1 MSLRFLGRV
10 ATFRNSFGTKARG
23 NGWLTI
29 PACRSRDRCCRRLQA
44 ASIPDAE
51 ETAAEV
57 TQRFLKHPMF
67 GGGAGR
73 APDGP
78 SEDDRMQLQSLGSI
92 PHIQQDAVRDP
103 NWYWSNQL
111 SGGPGLHPGKKVPL
125 EVSMYNADSWEHT
138 THADPSRTQK
148 RKHQINWLAH
158 DAIEKEAEM
167 LDRMAAG
174 RLTKAQT

>member
-1 MSLRFLGRV
+1 
-10 ATFRNSFGTKARG
+10 
-23 NGWLTI
+23 
-29 PACRSRDRCCRRLQA
+29 
-44 ASIPDAE
+44 
-51 ETAAEV
+51 
-57 TQRFLKHPMF
+57 MF

-78 SEDDRMQLQSLGSI
+78 SEDDRKQLQCLGSI

-174 RLTKAQT
+174 RLTKAQTHKKYGW